1 MALSDRIF
9 VRSSA
14 TGKFAASAGFQPGH
28 GVASIKT
35 YRYLRLGM
43 LAAVAALSYSIL
55 EEREAHGVNCFL
67 GSISGYYYTPVHSVF
82 VGVLVAIGFALIVIK
97 GRTVVEDV
105 CLSLAGVMAPI
116 VALIPT
122 SDDRSGVC
130 RPEMYAAGHY
140 LPPAADVR
148 VAANSISNDLHAYLF
163 AGSVAIGL
171 LLIAAFAQWR
181 RSKRPG
187 GATTMDEYTWGTWW
201 SLVAAI
207 ILVLIGWILVEA
219 DYSWVL
225 QGHARAAMAMFV
237 FLAIA
242 ALSNGILGMV
252 KHYTKVGY
260 SVVYI
265 VVGAAMLVS
274 GAVFVGYQLIDKSAF
289 HGHIVLVIE
298 IVELGLFVTF
308 WAVQTVERWNETV

>member
-1 MALSDRIF
+1 MGLTDRIF
-9 VRSSA
+9 VSPSA
-14 TGKFAASAGFQPGH
+14 TGKFAAGTGFPPGH
-28 GVASIKT
+28 GVASVKT

-43 LAAVAALSYSIL
+43 LAAVAALSYSVL
-55 EEREAHGVNCFL
+55 EERYAHGVGCFL

-122 SDDRSGVC
+122 SDDKSGVC
-130 RPEMYAAGHY
+130 RTEMYVSGHY
-140 LPPAADVR
+140 LPPATDVR

-171 LLIAAFAQWR
+171 LLLAAFAQWR
-181 RSKRPG
+181 RSTRADG
-187 GATTMDEYTWGTWW
+187 TTMDEYTTGTWW
-201 SLVAAI
+201 SLVGAVC
-207 ILVLIGWILVEA
+207 LVLIGWILVEA

-225 QGHARAAMAMFV
+225 QGHARAATAMFV

-242 ALSNGILGMV
+242 ALSNGILGIV
-252 KHYTKVGY
+252 KHYTKAGY
-260 SVVYI
+260 AVVYI

-274 GAVFVGYQLIDKSAF
+274 GAVFVGYQLIDRSAF
-289 HGHIVLVIE
+289 HGHLVLLIE
-298 IVELGLFVTF
+298 IVELALFVTF
-308 WAVQTVERWNETV
+308 WAMQTVERWNETV

>member
-1 MALSDRIF
+1 
-9 VRSSA
+9 
-14 TGKFAASAGFQPGH
+14 
-28 GVASIKT
+28 
-35 YRYLRLGM
+35 
-43 LAAVAALSYSIL
+43 
-55 EEREAHGVNCFL
+55 
-67 GSISGYYYTPVHSVF
+67 
-82 VGVLVAIGFALIVIK
+82 
-97 GRTVVEDV
+97 
-105 CLSLAGVMAPI
+105 MAPI

-130 RPEMYAAGHY
+130 RPEMYAAGNY

-171 LLIAAFAQWR
+171 LLTAAFAQWR

-187 GATTMDEYTWGTWW
+187 RATTMDEYTRGTWW

-207 ILVLIGWILVEA
+207 ILVLIGWVLVEA

-252 KHYTKVGY
+252 KHYTKAGY
-260 SVVYI
+260 AVVYI

-308 WAVQTVERWNETV
+308 WAMQTVERWNETV